1 MAPADC
7 SELSPYPTPSMN
19 PRIRRLPEAMAS
31 QIAAGEVVQRPA
43 SVVKEL
49 MENALDA
56 GAARIQVLLRD
67 AGKTLIQVV
76 DDGCGM
82 GPEDAR
88 LCFERHA
95 TSKISAIEDLFSL
108 RTMGFRGE
116 ALAAIASVARVELR
130 TRRPEDELGQ
140 RVVVDAARLELEE
153 PCEAATG
160 TSIAVHHLFYNVPA
174 RRNFLRGTQS
184 EMRRVVEAFQRI
196 ALAYPDIQF
205 HLEHNGIELFQLRPG
220 NARQRVVALLGK
232 GANERLVPV
241 SEQSP
246 LLTIEGFVGKP
257 DGARKTRGEQY
268 LYLNGRFFRSP
279 YLLHAVQSCY
289 EKLIPEK
296 HFPLSVLFL
305 EMDPAQADV
314 NVHPTKEEIRFEDER
329 ALYLVIQAAVRH
341 ALSRYSA
348 APTLDF
354 DTDPQWRDLEAF
366 RRPLRKGEDGTLQGS
381 RPGGG
386 VSGQAGGSLGASMQR
401 GPGGAQP
408 WEELFQIAARERA
421 GNAESERVAEPGS
434 VSLVRRTE
442 SGSGNWEGELGALS
456 PPDAASGMFQAPAF
470 LEEESLAENSLVQLH
485 RRYLLCSV
493 PGGLLLVDQ
502 RAAHERILFEK
513 YQARLAAG
521 AGSSQ
526 RQLFP
531 STLEL
536 SEADASLLSELLPAI
551 NLLGFDI
558 QPFGPRSFVVHGFPA
573 DCREMDEK
581 LAVDELLE
589 SFRSLGELGQLSP
602 RDKVARSLARTYA
615 IPHGRE
621 LPAAAMRE
629 LLIQLGTCRTPYAAP
644 DGSPLWWMLEL
655 DEIGRRM
662 KRRS

>member
-1 MAPADC
+1 
-7 SELSPYPTPSMN
+7 MN

-56 GAARIQVLLRD
+56 GASRIQVLLRD

-76 DDGCGM
+76 DNGCGM

-95 TSKISAIEDLFSL
+95 TSKISVIEDLFSL

-116 ALAAIASVARVELR
+116 ALAAISSVARVELR
-130 TRRPEDELGQ
+130 TRRPEDELGR
-140 RVVVDAARLELEE
+140 RVLVDAARLELEE
-153 PCEAATG
+153 PCEASQG
-160 TSIAVHHLFYNVPA
+160 TSVSVQHLFYNVPA

-184 EMRRVVEAFQRI
+184 EMRRVVEEFQRI
-196 ALAYPDIQF
+196 ALAHPDIQLS
-205 HLEHNGIELFQLRPG
+205 LEHNGIELFQLRPG
-220 NARQRVVALLGK
+220 NARQRVVAVLGK

-246 LLTIEGFVGKP
+246 LLTLEGFVGKP
-257 DGARKTRGEQY
+257 DGVRKTRGEQY
-268 LYLNGRFFRSP
+268 LYLNGRYFRSP

-296 HFPLSVLFL
+296 HFPLCVLFL

-354 DTDPQWRDLEAF
+354 DTDPNWRDLEAF
-366 RRPLRKGEDGTLQGS
+366 RRPLRKSDDGTLKGS
-381 RPGGG
+381 LPPG
-386 VSGQAGGSLGASMQR
+386 VSTGSTAGLRSAPMQQ
-401 GPGGAQP
+401 GPGGTPP

-434 VSLVRRTE
+434 VSLVRRPDYE
-442 SGSGNWEGELGALS
+442 QQDPLVGDL
-456 PPDAASGMFQAPAF
+456 PPTDAALGLLQASAF
-470 LEEESLAENSLVQLH
+470 PEEEGLAESSLVQLH
-485 RRYLLCSV
+485 RRYLLCQV

-573 DCREMDEK
+573 DCLEMDEK

-621 LPAAAMRE
+621 LSASAMRE
-629 LLIQLGTCRTPYAAP
+629 LLSQLGSCRTPYAAP
-644 DGSPLWWMLEL
+644 DGSPLWWLLEL